1 MNYVLDNKD
10 YEKCPTTKIKVI
22 NILLNTSDCVF
33 NTYKQSYTWH
43 LQEEIR
49 DVVAIRP
56 LRIEFTNPASQGAFL
71 NLNEYRKIVISN
83 PSTAYYSSNVATT
96 PYINNDIN
104 VFHRLIN
111 GTDIIP
117 QPSDEL
123 FTDPYSYV
131 FKPMERRINR
141 FEAKIYSNT
150 YTPLTNTTMI
160 AVLAIYCVDGNCN
173 Y

>member
-1 MNYVLDNKD
+1 MDYVLPNNE
-10 YEKCPTTKIKVI
+10 YEKCPTTKLKVV
-22 NILLNTSDCVF
+22 NILLNTADCTV
-33 NTYKQSYTWH
+33 NSYTGTYTWH
-43 LQEEIR
+43 MQEELK

-56 LRIEFTNPASQGAFL
+56 LRIEFSNAYPTQGAFL
-71 NLNEYRKIVISN
+71 NLNNYRKIVVSN
-83 PSTAYYSSNVATT
+83 PMTAYYSSNSS
-96 PYINNDIN
+96 YINNDIN

-117 QPSDEL
+117 PTSTEL
-123 FTDPYSYV
+123 FSDPYTYI

-141 FEAKIYSNT
+141 FEVKIYNNSYNVM
-150 YTPLTNTTMI
+150 TNTSMI